1 MTSFRAQVYTTRISP
16 EVIGRKNRRLKLSM
30 LTSQQV
36 TLFHLCAGIWTGVDI
51 IRAKEFSQ
59 FRLMAP
65 LEAWLAATAVSDLI
79 IVAGMVFY
87 LLKEAA
93 RVQNQNKGHSVSDH
107 QVLCLFLAFDGNN
120 YHLGVCIWLSKVYS
134 NSILTILNS
143 RAHIGHEATLPGGT
157 TKMIDMTEVVF
168 NSLWSAGTPRLNF
181 DLMSGPL
188 SSVMTNAEECATD
201 TLYGDDAIDD
211 DGGTFDTEGFLHP
224 GSPSSSLSAQT
235 ARTRSW
241 ESLPHKSIKCSILE
255 RLRDDRQ
262 QDSLARRNE
271 SDLLG
276 ADPKAQ
282 VSLAHASSII
292 SAALLRAL
300 TTSTGPGFHI
310 IPELPG
316 ETPRG
321 HAIRSASTGGSPLR
335 SRPENGIGA
344 QSTILLYHIWLQINV
359 NHSVRLFILS
369 PNLSLN
375 LLVHQV

>member
-1 MTSFRAQVYTTRISP
+1 MDPQSIPTIMMDSPRRRAQHELNLYTP
-16 EVIGRKNRRLKLSM
+16 N
-30 LTSQQV
+30 
-36 TLFHLCAGIWTGVDI
+36 
-51 IRAKEFSQ
+51 
-59 FRLMAP
+59 
-65 LEAWLAATAVSDLI
+65 
-79 IVAGMVFY
+79 
-87 LLKEAA
+87 
-93 RVQNQNKGHSVSDH
+93 
-107 QVLCLFLAFDGNN
+107 
-120 YHLGVCIWLSKVYS
+120 
-134 NSILTILNS
+134 
-143 RAHIGHEATLPGGT
+143 
-157 TKMIDMTEVVF
+157 
-168 NSLWSAGTPRLNF
+168 
-181 DLMSGPL
+181 
-188 SSVMTNAEECATD
+188 

-321 HAIRSASTGGSPLR
+321 HASSAAHIFILYLHLKSFLFSSSTICIHRRVTSAIAPRKWHRGAKHHPALPHLAADKCESFCSSFHLIPKLKPQPTSASGLNPGSPDPLR
-335 SRPENGIGA
+335 VTCQATTYLCTLP
-344 QSTILLYHIWLQINV
+344 LLQIKFN
-359 NHSVRLFILS
+359 
-369 PNLSLN
+369 
-375 LLVHQV
+375 